1 MSVLVLNLEHTVN
14 ARDMTNA
21 ATAQVDCTC
30 LRNMLRLPQSLTSL
44 GSLGT

>member
-21 ATAQVDCTC
+21 ATAQVQHVFETC
-30 LRNMLRLPQSLTSL
+30 
-44 GSLGT
+44 